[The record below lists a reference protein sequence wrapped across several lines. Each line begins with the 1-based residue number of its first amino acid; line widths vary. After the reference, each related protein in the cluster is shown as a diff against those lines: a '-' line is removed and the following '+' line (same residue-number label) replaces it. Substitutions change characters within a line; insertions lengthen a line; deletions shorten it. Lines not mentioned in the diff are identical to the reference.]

1 MIKTLIFD
9 FGDVFI
15 NLNKKSTFSELKKLG
30 ISYFSEEML
39 QINKQFEIGEI
50 NTKTF
55 ENLYIELFPKF
66 SAGQIRNAWNA
77 IILDFPEYRLEFIEA
92 LSKTFEFNLILL
104 SNTNE
109 LHIEKLIE
117 SMTLERYLRFKNC
130 FDFFY
135 LSHEINLRKPDA
147 KIFEFVLATHN
158 LKPNDCFFVDD
169 TEENTE
175 TAKRLGIHTW
185 NIIPKVEDIVDMF
198 TLKKNY
204 FKFRTIKN
212 SH

>member
-15 NLNKKSTFSELKKLG
+15 NLNKESTYLELKKMG

-50 NTKTF
+50 NIKTF
-55 ENLYIELFPKF
+55 ENFYTELFPKLN
-66 SAGQIRNAWNA
+66 AKQLRNAWNS
-77 IILDFPEYRLEFIEA
+77 IILDFPEYRLDFIET

-109 LHIEKLIE
+109 LHIEKVIE
-117 SMTLERYLRFKNC
+117 SMTLERYMRFKNC
-130 FDFFY
+130 FDSFY
-135 LSHEINLRKPDA
+135 LSHEINLRKPDSE
-147 KIFEFVLATHN
+147 IFDFVLSTHN
-158 LKPNDCFFVDD
+158 LNPNDCFFIDD
-169 TEENTE
+169 TKEHTE

-185 NIIPKVEDIVDMF
+185 NIIPEVEDIVNMF
-198 TLKKNY
+198 TLKQEV
-204 FKFRTIKN
+204 F
-212 SH
+212 